1 MKTIFVNK
9 ENNKMSEPHK
19 VFLNL
24 LQRLDL
30 KSSDKH
36 ASRSLSIYYT

>member
-1 MKTIFVNK
+1 
-9 ENNKMSEPHK
+9 MSEPRK

-30 KSSDKH
+30 KSSDEH
-36 ASRSLSIYYT
+36 VAFRSLSIYYT